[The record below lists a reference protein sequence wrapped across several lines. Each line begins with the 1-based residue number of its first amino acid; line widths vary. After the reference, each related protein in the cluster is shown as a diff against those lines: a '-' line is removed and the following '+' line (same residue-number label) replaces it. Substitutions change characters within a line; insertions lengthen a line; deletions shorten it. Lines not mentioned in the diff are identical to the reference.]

1 MNDSKEV
8 QLLIN
13 ARLKGGRDLDTIRK
27 SIGDLEKAIDSQA
40 DAARRGESSYEGLK
54 AAAAALAT
62 VQEELAARG
71 KVVRQFEDTTKAVE
85 RQTAAVEKAR
95 KKLADYHAKTSD
107 GRTDAQQEKVQ
118 ALERS
123 YQNAQSRLES
133 FQRSVS
139 TIGAALRE
147 TGANTDQ
154 LSAVTARLADEE
166 LAAAAAQKRVNEELR
181 NYVET
186 VNKARAATKQLG
198 DEQDKLARLQQGN
211 EDDAR
216 LGREQRK
223 LELLQQQTTQAG
235 LLARLQTGNEND
247 ALLGRQQAA
256 ARVTQD
262 AGLKKTADD
271 AERAA
276 RQYNTLARASTD
288 LRPKVVSL
296 RDAVEAIINPAA
308 KSRETLAG
316 LEKEV
321 AAIASAISASKGPIK
336 DYSDQFRNLQAAQ
349 RAVSGQAGL
358 IDGFRNQLAALRD
371 TRTELVAARA
381 AVVQYAAAVRQGGD
395 AGEQFTRPLT
405 EAQARLRSAA
415 AAMRDQVIAARASR
429 DALRAAGID
438 SRALADAEERLTT
451 VTRNSTQ
458 ALKALAQAGNEVGGS
473 VGRSAKSFRLFGD
486 EGRTTLSLM
495 QRIRGELLALAA
507 GWIGIQGV
515 IGGAA
520 RTLKSFN
527 DQQAIQSGLTFA
539 FGGDTQQV
547 AQETEYLIAQ
557 ANRLGIAYTE
567 VAKSYAKFAAAAIKS
582 GAPVQ
587 ETRFIFEAFAETG
600 RVLKLTPDEM
610 KGLFNAVGQSFSK
623 GKIQAEE
630 LRQQIGE
637 RLPGAFALAQEA
649 LKSKFPDLD
658 KALEKGLVGAENLLV
673 IAESVRKAAQNGLGP
688 ALKSLDAEQQRF
700 NTSVEFFRQQVAEA
714 GFADAYVGL
723 LRELTGFFKSADGK
737 AFAQGVGQSLAGIV
751 DGLKLV
757 IQFVRKYQ
765 DELKAVAVAIGIA
778 FSLSFISKITTG
790 TIGYIRAVSEAFKA
804 SAVAATGFGKALQF
818 VQRAFVLFQLAA
830 IALNIVYYFAKN
842 EDAAN
847 KFYRAFSDGAVLT
860 ISFVRE
866 QFEVLAA
873 YLPSLMQRAFAK
885 MGASMPPQF
894 QALLAVINK
903 ATTGSALPNAS
914 ISSVDG
920 EIAAIRKKGAA
931 EREEARR
938 TQREREYAAGKR
950 RPTNEGGGTLN
961 GVTSM
966 PGVRTGSTTAVDDA
980 AAKRRASL
988 IDQVEAALNSMNAK
1002 ALNKQQD
1009 SLDSLLA
1016 AAGSQYTEL
1025 AKNIA
1030 EIGGVAGSGFA
1041 ARFADALKAIQ
1052 GEIRQDFFD
1061 KLEKEQVA
1069 LLGSLEQLEAQAGR
1083 KNKDDLQ
1090 SRLDAIDEARK
1101 AFDRKLDDAATK
1113 RVANGLP
1120 TTDIAGYRARA
1131 DLAAEDLKLI
1141 EKQKTAR
1148 EQLTRLEKQYND
1160 TVAVRDGQIAAVRA
1174 KVESGNISDVAAAEQ
1189 INAINQETLPGIVA
1203 AAQATRD
1210 WATAYWSIFGGDQA
1224 EFQLFLQSL
1233 DASIEK
1239 TTQLKTEFNNTQK
1252 VINEGLNKAVDSGV
1266 DALHDSL
1273 VAVIN
1278 RTGDL
1283 GDVFDNV
1290 GKAILQTLASVL
1302 REMATAALKA
1312 AIFRSIMGGTTG
1324 LGSASMSAAGMVPVG
1339 HTGGV
1344 VGQASSI
1351 GRSRSVPQAWF
1362 ANAPRYHA
1370 GGVVGLSANE
1380 VPAILQR
1387 NEEVLAASD
1396 PRNVL
1401 NGGGMA
1407 RQAPSAKTARFVL
1420 VDDRSR
1426 VAEAMAGAEGE
1437 EVTMVHLRRN
1447 LPTIRQLLKG

>member
-27 SIGDLEKAIDSQA
+27 SIADLEKAIDSQA

-71 KVVRQFEDTTKAVE
+71 KVVRQFEDTTRAVE

-95 KKLADYHAKTSD
+95 KKLADYQAKTAD

-118 ALERS
+118 TLERS
-123 YQNAQSRLES
+123 YQNAQARLES

-139 TIGAALRE
+139 VIGAALRE

-154 LSAVTARLADEE
+154 LSSVTARLADEE

-198 DEQDKLARLQQGN
+198 DEQSKLARLQQ
-211 EDDAR
+211 
-216 LGREQRK
+216 
-223 LELLQQQTTQAG
+223 
-235 LLARLQTGNEND
+235 GNEND

-262 AGLKKTADD
+262 TGLKKQADD

-276 RQYNTLARASTD
+276 RQYSTLARASTD
-288 LRPKVVSL
+288 LRPKIVSL

-308 KSRETLAG
+308 KSRETLSG

-358 IDGFRNQLAALRD
+358 IDGFRNQLAALREN
-371 TRTELVAARA
+371 RAELVAARN
-381 AVVQYAAAVRQGGD
+381 AVAQYAAAVRQGGD

-405 EAQARLRSAA
+405 EAQARLRAAA

-458 ALKALAQAGNEVGGS
+458 ALKQLAQAGNEVGGS
-473 VGRSAKSFRLFGD
+473 VGRSARGFRLFGD

-547 AQETEYLIAQ
+547 AKETEYLIGQ
-557 ANRLGIAYTE
+557 AERLGIAYTD
-567 VAKSYAKFAAAAIKS
+567 VAKSYTKFAAAAIKS

-610 KGLFNAVGQSFSK
+610 KGLFNAIGQSFSK

-673 IAESVRKAAQNGLGP
+673 VAESVRKAAQNGLGP

-714 GFADAYVGL
+714 GFADAYVDL

-737 AFAQGVGQSLAGIV
+737 AFAQGVGRSLAGIV

-765 DELKAVAVAIGIA
+765 DELKAVAVAVSIA
-778 FSLSFISKITTG
+778 FSLSLISKVTTG
-790 TIGYIRAVSEAFKA
+790 TISYISAVSEAFKT

-818 VQRAFVLFQLAA
+818 VQRAFVLFQLAS

-847 KFYRAFSDGAVLT
+847 KFYRAFSEGSVLA

-903 ATTGSALPNAS
+903 VTTGSALPNAS
-914 ISSVDG
+914 ISSVEG
-920 EIAAIRKKGAA
+920 EIAAIRKKGEA
-931 EREEARR
+931 EREEVRR
-938 TQREREYAAGKR
+938 TQREREYAVGKR
-950 RPTNEGGGTLN
+950 RPANEGGGSLS
-961 GVTSM
+961 GVTGM
-966 PGVRTGSTTAVDDA
+966 PGVRSGSTTAVDEA

-1041 ARFADALKAIQ
+1041 KRFADALKAIQ

-1090 SRLDAIDEARK
+1090 SRLDAIDETRK
-1101 AFDRKLDDAATK
+1101 AFDRKLDDAAAK
-1113 RVANGLP
+1113 RTANGLP
-1120 TTDIAGYRARA
+1120 TTDIAAYRARA
-1131 DLAAEDLKLI
+1131 DAAAEDLKLI

-1160 TVAVRDGQIAAVRA
+1160 TIAVRDGQIAAVRA
-1174 KVESGNISDVAAAEQ
+1174 KVEAGNISDVDAANQ
-1189 INAINQETLPGIVA
+1189 INTINQEALPGILA

-1210 WATAYWSIFGGDQA
+1210 WAAAYWSIFGGDQA
-1224 EFQLFLQSL
+1224 EFELFLQSL

-1239 TTQLKTEFNNTQK
+1239 TTQLKTEFTNLEKTVVN
-1252 VINEGLNKAVDSGV
+1252 GAVRAIDS
-1266 DALHDSL
+1266 
-1273 VAVIN
+1273 
-1278 RTGDL
+1278 
-1283 GDVFDNV
+1283 
-1290 GKAILQTLASVL
+1290 
-1302 REMATAALKA
+1302 
-1312 AIFRSIMGGTTG
+1312 G
-1324 LGSASMSAAGMVPVG
+1324 LGSMYDNLGKVLAGQQSVGEGFKSMGKAFMQFAADFLREIALMIVKQAIFNSMKGSSNSIIAAIGVAGGGGTAVKHSGGLVG
-1339 HTGGV
+1339 REPRTRN
-1344 VGQASSI
+1344 I
-1351 GRSRSVPQAWF
+1351 PQAWF

-1370 GGVVGLSANE
+1370 GGVVGLAANE
-1380 VPAILQR
+1380 VPAILQK
-1387 NEEVLAASD
+1387 NEEVLSTTN
-1396 PRNVL
+1396 PRNIL
-1401 NGGGMA
+1401 NGG
-1407 RQAPSAKTARFVL
+1407 RISSAAAQPKSARFVL

>member
-71 KVVRQFEDTTKAVE
+71 KVVRQFEDTTRAVE

-95 KKLADYHAKTSD
+95 KKLADYQSKTAD

-123 YQNAQSRLES
+123 YQNAQARLES

-139 TIGAALRE
+139 VIGAALRE

-154 LSAVTARLADEE
+154 LSSVTARLADEE
-166 LAAAAAQKRVNEELR
+166 LAAAAAQKRVNDELR

-198 DEQDKLARLQQGN
+198 DEQSKLARLQTGN

-262 AGLKKTADD
+262 TGLKKTADD

-308 KSRETLAG
+308 KSRETLSG

-349 RAVSGQAGL
+349 RAVSRQAGL
-358 IDGFRNQLAALRD
+358 IDGFRNQLAALREN
-371 TRTELVAARA
+371 RTELVAARN
-381 AVVQYAAAVRQGGD
+381 AVAQYAAAVRQGGD
-395 AGEQFTRPLT
+395 AGEQFTRPLN
-405 EAQARLRSAA
+405 EAQVRLRAAA
-415 AAMRDQVIAARASR
+415 AAMRDHVIAARASR

-458 ALKALAQAGNEVGGS
+458 ALKQLAQAGNEVGGGI
-473 VGRSAKSFRLFGD
+473 GRGARGFRLFGD

-547 AQETEYLIAQ
+547 AKETEYLIGQ
-557 ANRLGIAYTE
+557 ADRLGIAYTE

-610 KGLFNAVGQSFSK
+610 KGLFNAIGQSFSK

-658 KALEKGLVGAENLLV
+658 KALEKGLVGAENLLIV
-673 IAESVRKAAQNGLGP
+673 AESVRKAAQNGLGP
-688 ALKSLDAEQQRF
+688 ALRSLDAEQQRF
-700 NTSVEFFRQQVAEA
+700 NTSVEFFRQQAAEA

-737 AFAQGVGQSLAGIV
+737 AFAQGVGRSLAGIV

-765 DELKAVAVAIGIA
+765 DELKAVAVAVSLA
-778 FSLSFISKITTG
+778 FSLSFLSKITTG
-790 TIGYIRAVSEAFKA
+790 TIGYIAAVSEAFKT
-804 SAVAATGFGKALQF
+804 SAVAAIGFGRALQF

-847 KFYRAFSDGAVLT
+847 KFYRAFSEGSVLA

-903 ATTGSALPNAS
+903 VTTGSALPNAS
-914 ISSVDG
+914 MSSVDG

-931 EREEARR
+931 EREEVRR

-950 RPTNEGGGTLN
+950 RPANEGGGTLS
-961 GVTSM
+961 GVTAM
-966 PGVRTGSTTAVDDA
+966 PGVRSGSTTAVDEA
-980 AAKRRASL
+980 AAKRRESL
-988 IDQVEAALNSMNAK
+988 IDQVEAALSAMNAK
-1002 ALNKQQD
+1002 ALGKQQE

-1113 RVANGLP
+1113 RAANGLP
-1120 TTDIAGYRARA
+1120 TTDIASYRARA
-1131 DLAAEDLKLI
+1131 DLAVEDLKLI
-1141 EKQKTAR
+1141 EKQKAAK
-1148 EQLTRLEKQYND
+1148 EQLTRLEKQYNE
-1160 TVAVRDGQIAAVRA
+1160 TIAVRDGQIAAVRA
-1174 KVESGNISDVAAAEQ
+1174 KVEAGNISDVDAANQ
-1189 INAINQETLPGIVA
+1189 INTINQEALPGILA

-1210 WATAYWSIFGGDQA
+1210 WANAYWSIFGGDQA
-1224 EFQLFLQSL
+1224 EFQLFLQGL

-1239 TTQLKTEFNNTQK
+1239 TTQLKTEFTNLEKTA
-1252 VINEGLNKAVDSGV
+1252 INGAVRAIDS
-1266 DALHDSL
+1266 
-1273 VAVIN
+1273 
-1278 RTGDL
+1278 
-1283 GDVFDNV
+1283 
-1290 GKAILQTLASVL
+1290 
-1302 REMATAALKA
+1302 
-1312 AIFRSIMGGTTG
+1312 G
-1324 LGSASMSAAGMVPVG
+1324 LGSMYDNLGKVLAGQQSVGEGFKSMGKAFMQFAADFLKEIALMIVKQAIFNAMKGSSNSIISAIGVAGGGGAAVKHSGGLVG
-1339 HTGGV
+1339 RDNRT
-1344 VGQASSI
+1344 
-1351 GRSRSVPQAWF
+1351 RNVPQAWF

-1370 GGVVGLSANE
+1370 GGIVGLSANE
-1380 VPAILQR
+1380 VPAILQK
-1387 NEEVLAASD
+1387 NEEVLSTTN

-1401 NGGGMA
+1401 NGGGMTGA
-1407 RQAPSAKTARFVL
+1407 AAQPKSSRFVL

-1426 VAEAMAGAEGE
+1426 VAEAMASAEGE

>member
-27 SIGDLEKAIDSQA
+27 SIADLEKAIDSQA

-71 KVVRQFEDTTKAVE
+71 KVVRQFEDTTRAVE

-95 KKLADYHAKTSD
+95 KKLADYQSKTAD

-123 YQNAQSRLES
+123 YQNAQARLES

-139 TIGAALRE
+139 VIGAALRE

-154 LSAVTARLADEE
+154 LSSVTARLADEE
-166 LAAAAAQKRVNEELR
+166 LAAAAAQKRVNDELR

-198 DEQDKLARLQQGN
+198 DEQSKLARLQTGN

-262 AGLKKTADD
+262 TGLKKQADD

-288 LRPKVVSL
+288 LRPKIVSL

-308 KSRETLAG
+308 KSRATLSG

-358 IDGFRNQLAALRD
+358 IDGFRNQLAALREN
-371 TRTELVAARA
+371 RAELVAARN
-381 AVVQYAAAVRQGGD
+381 AVAQYAAAVRQGGD

-405 EAQARLRSAA
+405 EAQARLRAAA

-438 SRALADAEERLTT
+438 SRALADAEERLTV

-458 ALKALAQAGNEVGGS
+458 ALKQLAQAGNEVGGS
-473 VGRSAKSFRLFGD
+473 VGRSARGFRLFGD

-547 AQETEYLIAQ
+547 AKETEYLIGQ
-557 ANRLGIAYTE
+557 AERLGIAYTD
-567 VAKSYAKFAAAAIKS
+567 VAKSYTKFAAAAIKS

-610 KGLFNAVGQSFSK
+610 KGLFNAIGQSFSK

-658 KALEKGLVGAENLLV
+658 KALEKGLVGAENLLIV
-673 IAESVRKAAQNGLGP
+673 AESVRKAAQNGLGP

-700 NTSVEFFRQQVAEA
+700 NNSVEFFRQQVAEA

-723 LRELTGFFKSADGK
+723 LRELTSFFKSTDGK
-737 AFAQGVGQSLAGIV
+737 VFAQGVGQALAGIV

-778 FSLSFISKITTG
+778 FSLSLIGKVTTG
-790 TIGYIRAVSEAFKA
+790 TIKYISAVSEAFKA
-804 SAVAATGFGKALQF
+804 SAVAATGFGRALQL
-818 VQRAFVLFQLAA
+818 VQRAFILFQLAA
-830 IALNIVYYFAKN
+830 IALDIVYYFAKN

-847 KFYRAFSDGAVLT
+847 KFYRAFSDNAVIA

-873 YLPSLMQRAFAK
+873 YLPSLMQRAWAK
-885 MGASMPPQF
+885 AGGSMPPQF

-903 ATTGSALPNAS
+903 VTTGSALP
-914 ISSVDG
+914 SVSTDG
-920 EIAAIRKKGAA
+920 EIAAIRKKGEA
-931 EREEARR
+931 EREEVRK

-950 RPTNEGGGTLN
+950 RPASEGGGTLN
-961 GVTSM
+961 NVTAS
-966 PGVRTGSTTAVDDA
+966 PGARSGSTTAVDEA

-1030 EIGGVAGSGFA
+1030 EIGGAAGSGFA
-1041 ARFADALKAIQ
+1041 ARFAEALKAIQ
-1052 GEIRQDFFD
+1052 AEIRQDFFD
-1061 KLEKEQVA
+1061 RIEKEQVA
-1069 LLGSLEQLEAQAGR
+1069 LLGSLEQLEVQAGR

-1113 RVANGLP
+1113 RAANGLP
-1120 TTDIAGYRARA
+1120 TADIAAYRARA
-1131 DLAAEDLKLI
+1131 DAAAEDLKLI

-1148 EQLTRLEKQYND
+1148 EQLTLLEKQYND
-1160 TVAVRDGQIAAVRA
+1160 TIAVRDGRIAAVRA
-1174 KVESGNISDVAAAEQ
+1174 KVEAGNISDVDAANQ
-1189 INAINQETLPGIVA
+1189 INTINQEALPGILA

-1224 EFQLFLQSL
+1224 EFELFLQSL

-1239 TTQLKTEFNNTQK
+1239 TTQLKTEFTNLEKTA
-1252 VINEGLNKAVDSGV
+1252 INGAVRAIDS
-1266 DALHDSL
+1266 
-1273 VAVIN
+1273 
-1278 RTGDL
+1278 
-1283 GDVFDNV
+1283 
-1290 GKAILQTLASVL
+1290 
-1302 REMATAALKA
+1302 
-1312 AIFRSIMGGTTG
+1312 G
-1324 LGSASMSAAGMVPVG
+1324 LGSMYDNLGKVLAGQQSVGEGFKSMGKAFLQFAADFLREIALMIVKQAIFNSMKESGGLLGNIGKAGLASMGAGVG
-1339 HTGGV
+1339 HSGGLA
-1344 VGQASSI
+1344 GSLN
-1351 GRSRSVPQAWF
+1351 RSRTVPQAWF

-1387 NEEVLAASD
+1387 NEEVLSASD

-1401 NGGGMA
+1401 NGGGLS
-1407 RQAPSAKTARFVL
+1407 RQAPSAKSARFVL

>member
-95 KKLADYHAKTSD
+95 KKLADYQAKTSD

-247 ALLGRQQAA
+247 ALLGRQQAT

-473 VGRSAKSFRLFGD
+473 VGRSAKGFRLFGD

-582 GAPVQ
+582 GAPIQ

-610 KGLFNAVGQSFSK
+610 KGLFNAIGQSFSK

-673 IAESVRKAAQNGLGP
+673 VAESVRKAAQNGLGP

-723 LRELTGFFKSADGK
+723 LRELTSFFKSTDGK
-737 AFAQGVGQSLAGIV
+737 EFAQSVGQALAGVV

-778 FSLSFISKITTG
+778 FSLSLIGKVTTG
-790 TIGYIRAVSEAFKA
+790 TIGYVKAVSEAFKVG
-804 SAVAATGFGKALQF
+804 AVAATGFGRALQL
-818 VQRAFVLFQLAA
+818 VQRAFILFQLAA
-830 IALNIVYYFAKN
+830 IALDIVYYFAKN

-847 KFYRAFSDGAVLT
+847 KFYRAFSDGAVLA

-873 YLPSLMQRAFAK
+873 YIPTLMQRAMAK
-885 MGASMPPQF
+885 AGANMPPQF
-894 QALLAVINK
+894 QALMALINK
-903 ATTGSALPNAS
+903 VTTGSAIPS
-914 ISSVDG
+914 VSSDG
-920 EIAAIRKKGAA
+920 EIAAIRKRGDA
-931 EREEARR
+931 EREEVRR
-938 TQREREYAAGKR
+938 TQREREYAGGKR
-950 RPTNEGGGTLN
+950 RPANEGGGTLN
-961 GVTSM
+961 NVTAM
-966 PGVRTGSTTAVDDA
+966 PGVRTGSTTAVDEA

-1002 ALNKQQD
+1002 ALGKQQE

-1030 EIGGVAGSGFA
+1030 EIGGVAGSDFA
-1041 ARFADALKAIQ
+1041 KRFADALKAIQ
-1052 GEIRQDFFD
+1052 GEITKDFFAA
-1061 KLEKEQVA
+1061 LEKEQVA

-1083 KNKDDLQ
+1083 RNKDDLQ

-1101 AFDRKLDDAATK
+1101 AFDRKLDDARDK
-1113 RVANGLP
+1113 RAANGLP
-1120 TTDIAGYRARA
+1120 TTDIAAYRARA
-1131 DLAAEDLKLI
+1131 DLAVEDLKLI
-1141 EKQKTAR
+1141 EQQKTAR
-1148 EQLTRLEKQYND
+1148 EQLTRLEKQYNE
-1160 TVAVRDGQIAAVRA
+1160 TIAVRDGQIAAVRA
-1174 KVESGNISDVAAAEQ
+1174 KVEAGNISDVDAANQ
-1189 INAINQETLPGIVA
+1189 INTINQESLPGILA

-1224 EFQLFLQSL
+1224 ELELFLQGL
-1233 DASIEK
+1233 DASVEK
-1239 TTQLKTEFNNTQK
+1239 TRQLNTEFTKLEQTA
-1252 VINEGLNKAVDSGV
+1252 INGAVRAIDSGLNSMYDNLGKVLAGQQSVGEGFKSMGKAFLQFAADFLREIALMIVKQAIFNAMKGSSNSIISAVGAAGVKHSGGIV
-1266 DALHDSL
+1266 GTD
-1273 VAVIN
+1273 N
-1278 RTGDL
+1278 RTR
-1283 GDVFDNV
+1283 
-1290 GKAILQTLASVL
+1290 T
-1302 REMATAALKA
+1302 
-1312 AIFRSIMGGTTG
+1312 
-1324 LGSASMSAAGMVPVG
+1324 
-1339 HTGGV
+1339 
-1344 VGQASSI
+1344 
-1351 GRSRSVPQAWF
+1351 VPQAWF

-1380 VPAILQR
+1380 VPAILQK
-1387 NEEVLAASD
+1387 NEEVLSTTD

-1401 NGGGMA
+1401 NGGGMS
-1407 RQAPSAKTARFVL
+1407 RQASEPRSTRLVL
-1420 VDDRSR
+1420 IDDRSR
-1426 VAEAMAGAEGE
+1426 VAEAMAGSEGE

>member
-8 QLLIN
+8 KLLIN

-27 SIGDLEKAIDSQA
+27 SIADLEKAIDSQA

-71 KVVRQFEDTTKAVE
+71 KVVRQFEDTTRAVE

-95 KKLADYHAKTSD
+95 KKLADYQSKTAD

-123 YQNAQSRLES
+123 YQNAQARLES

-139 TIGAALRE
+139 VIGAALRE

-154 LSAVTARLADEE
+154 LSSVTARLADEE
-166 LAAAAAQKRVNEELR
+166 LAAAAAQKRVNDELR

-198 DEQDKLARLQQGN
+198 DEQSKLARLQTGN

-262 AGLKKTADD
+262 TGLKKQADD

-288 LRPKVVSL
+288 LRPKIVSL

-308 KSRETLAG
+308 KSRATLSG

-358 IDGFRNQLAALRD
+358 IDGFRNQLAALREN
-371 TRTELVAARA
+371 RAELVAARN
-381 AVVQYAAAVRQGGD
+381 AVAQYAAAVRQGGD

-405 EAQARLRSAA
+405 EAQARLRAAA

-438 SRALADAEERLTT
+438 SRALADAEERLTV

-458 ALKALAQAGNEVGGS
+458 ALKQLAQAGNEVGGS
-473 VGRSAKSFRLFGD
+473 VGRSARGFRLFGD

-547 AQETEYLIAQ
+547 AKETEYLIGQ
-557 ANRLGIAYTE
+557 AERLGIAYTD
-567 VAKSYAKFAAAAIKS
+567 VAKSYTKFAAAAIKS

-610 KGLFNAVGQSFSK
+610 KGLFNAIGQSFSK

-658 KALEKGLVGAENLLV
+658 KALEKGLVGAENLLI

-714 GFADAYVGL
+714 GFADAYIGL

-737 AFAQGVGQSLAGIV
+737 AFAQGVGRSLAGIV

-765 DELKAVAVAIGIA
+765 DELKAVAVAVTLA
-778 FSLSFISKITTG
+778 FSLSLISKVTTG
-790 TIGYIRAVSEAFKA
+790 TIAYISAVSEAFKT
-804 SAVAATGFGKALQF
+804 SAVAATGFGRALQF

-847 KFYRAFSDGAVLT
+847 KFYRAFSEGSVLA

-903 ATTGSALPNAS
+903 VTTGSALPNAS
-914 ISSVDG
+914 ISSVEG
-920 EIAAIRKKGAA
+920 EIAAIRKKGEA
-931 EREEARR
+931 EREEVRR
-938 TQREREYAAGKR
+938 TQREREYAGGKR
-950 RPTNEGGGTLN
+950 RPASEGGGTLN
-961 GVTSM
+961 NVTAS
-966 PGVRTGSTTAVDDA
+966 PGARTGSTTAVDEA

-1030 EIGGVAGSGFA
+1030 EIGGAAGSGFA
-1041 ARFADALKAIQ
+1041 ARFAEALKAIQ
-1052 GEIRQDFFD
+1052 AEIRQDFFD
-1061 KLEKEQVA
+1061 RIEKEQVA
-1069 LLGSLEQLEAQAGR
+1069 LLGSLEQLEVQAGR

-1090 SRLDAIDEARK
+1090 SRLDAIDDARK

-1113 RVANGLP
+1113 RAANGLP
-1120 TTDIAGYRARA
+1120 TADIAAYRARA
-1131 DLAAEDLKLI
+1131 DAAAEDLKLI

-1148 EQLTRLEKQYND
+1148 EQLTRLEKQYNE
-1160 TVAVRDGQIAAVRA
+1160 TIAVRDGQIAAVRA
-1174 KVESGNISDVAAAEQ
+1174 KVKAGNISDVDAANQINTINQEALPGILAAAE
-1189 INAINQETLPGIVA
+1189 
-1203 AAQATRD
+1203 ATRD
-1210 WATAYWSIFGGDQA
+1210 WATAYWSIFGGDHA
-1224 EFQLFLQSL
+1224 EFELFLQSL

-1239 TTQLKTEFNNTQK
+1239 TTQLKTEFTNLEKTA
-1252 VINEGLNKAVDSGV
+1252 INGAVRAIDS
-1266 DALHDSL
+1266 
-1273 VAVIN
+1273 
-1278 RTGDL
+1278 
-1283 GDVFDNV
+1283 
-1290 GKAILQTLASVL
+1290 
-1302 REMATAALKA
+1302 
-1312 AIFRSIMGGTTG
+1312 G
-1324 LGSASMSAAGMVPVG
+1324 LGSMYDNLGKVLAGQQSVGEGFKSMGKAFMQFAADFLREIALMIVKQAIFNAMKGSSNSIISAIGVAGGGGAAVKHSGGLVG
-1339 HTGGV
+1339 RDNRT
-1344 VGQASSI
+1344 
-1351 GRSRSVPQAWF
+1351 RNVPQAWF

-1370 GGVVGLSANE
+1370 GGIVGLSANE
-1380 VPAILQR
+1380 VPAILQK
-1387 NEEVLAASD
+1387 NEEVLSTTN
-1396 PRNVL
+1396 PRNIL
-1401 NGGGMA
+1401 NGGGMPGA
-1407 RQAPSAKTARFVL
+1407 DAQPKSSRFVL

-1426 VAEAMAGAEGE
+1426 VAEAMASAEGE